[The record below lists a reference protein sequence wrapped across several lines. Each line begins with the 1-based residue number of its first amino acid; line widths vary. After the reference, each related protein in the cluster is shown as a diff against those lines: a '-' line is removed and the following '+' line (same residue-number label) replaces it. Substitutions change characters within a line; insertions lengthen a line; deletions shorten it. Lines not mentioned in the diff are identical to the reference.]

1 MSKVKRLLKIGIL
14 FVLFIIL
21 AFIIVLAI
29 FSILGKYD
37 LFNNISKMITTV
49 LFTIVAV
56 WFVQFLINK
65 IYYFDEDL
73 DS

>member
-29 FSILGKYD
+29 FSILGKYN
-37 LFNNISKMITTV
+37 LFNNISKMIYPLETEIYIII
-49 LFTIVAV
+49 FFVA
-56 WFVQFLINK
+56 FFLLNK
-65 IYYFDEDL
+65 YILVIKKF
-73 DS
+73 

>member
-14 FVLFIIL
+14 FILFIIF

-29 FSILGKYD
+29 FSVLDEYN
-37 LFNNISKMITTV
+37 LFNNISRMIITV
-49 LFTIVAV
+49 LFSILAV

-65 IYYFDEDL
+65 IYYFDKDL

>member
-1 MSKVKRLLKIGIL
+1 MSKVKGLLKISIL
-14 FVLFIIL
+14 FILFIIL

-29 FSILGKYD
+29 FSLLGKYN
-37 LFNNISKMITTV
+37 LFNNISRIIITV

-65 IYYFDEDL
+65 IY
-73 DS
+73 

>member
-1 MSKVKRLLKIGIL
+1 MSKVKRLLKISIL
-14 FVLFIIL
+14 FILFIIL

-29 FSILGKYD
+29 FSVLDKYN
-37 LFNNISKMITTV
+37 LFNNISRMIVTA
-49 LFTIVAV
+49 LFSMLAV

-65 IYYFDEDL
+65 IYYFDKNL

>member
-21 AFIIVLAI
+21 AFIMVLAI
-29 FSILGKYD
+29 FFVLDKYN
-37 LFNNISKMITTV
+37 LFNNISKMIITV
-49 LFTIVAV
+49 LFSIVTV

-65 IYYFDEDL
+65 IYYFDKEV

>member
-1 MSKVKRLLKIGIL
+1 MSKVKRLLKIGVL

-29 FSILGKYD
+29 FSILGKYN

-65 IYYFDEDL
+65 IYHFDEDL

>member
-1 MSKVKRLLKIGIL
+1 MSKAKRLLKVAIL
-14 FVLFIIL
+14 FILFIIL

-29 FSILGKYD
+29 FSVLDKYN
-37 LFNNISKMITTV
+37 LFNNISRLIITV

-56 WFVQFLINK
+56 WSGQFLINK
-65 IYYFDEDL
+65 IYYFDRDL

>member
-1 MSKVKRLLKIGIL
+1 MSKAKRLLKVAIL
-14 FVLFIIL
+14 FILFIIL

-29 FSILGKYD
+29 FSVLDKYN
-37 LFNNISKMITTV
+37 LFNNISRMIITV

-56 WFVQFLINK
+56 WFGQFLINK
-65 IYYFDEDL
+65 IYYFDRDL

>member
-1 MSKVKRLLKIGIL
+1 MSKVIRLLKIGIL

-29 FSILGKYD
+29 FSILGKYN

-65 IYYFDEDL
+65 IYQFDEDL

>member
-29 FSILGKYD
+29 FSILGKYN

-56 WFVQFLINK
+56 WFVQFLINN
-65 IYYFDEDL
+65 IYHFDEDL

>member
-21 AFIIVLAI
+21 AFIIVLSI
-29 FSILGKYD
+29 FSILGKYN
-37 LFNNISKMITTV
+37 LFNNINKMITTV

-65 IYYFDEDL
+65 IYHFDEDL

>member
-29 FSILGKYD
+29 FSILGKYN

-65 IYYFDEDL
+65 IYHFDEDL